1 MKVDDKRYQNQG
13 LHVVLSLFTVDKGKF
28 KVLLIKRKNEPFKNK
43 WILVGGCAYNTETGK
58 QAMERELYEKTNIKN
73 INFNMFDV
81 FTDPNRSPLKRMIAI
96 GYIGVSDASILQNFK
111 QTEKASDA
119 DWFEIDRVPELGY
132 DHKEILDKAIQMLK
146 KLIFTTNIMKKL
158 YPNTFTMPELQMT
171 YEKILDT
178 TLDRR
183 NFRKKLI
190 SANIIEETNQTIK
203 QENVKTTK
211 LYRFTDN
218 DLEFSLYKWIV
229 KTAENILG
237 KKFGYKCVKSTH

>member
-1 MKVDDKRYQNQG
+1 MRVDDKRYQNQG

-43 WILVGGCAYNTETGK
+43 WILVGGCAYNTETGE

-73 INFNMFDV
+73 IDFNMFDV
-81 FTDPNRSPLKRMIAI
+81 FTDPSRSPLKRMIAI

-132 DHKEILDKAIQMLK
+132 DHKEILDKAIQTLK

-158 YPNTFTMPELQMT
+158 YPDTFTMPELQMT

-190 SANIIEETNQTIK
+190 LANIIEETNKTIK

-218 DLEFSLYKWIV
+218 DLEFSLYK
-229 KTAENILG
+229 
-237 KKFGYKCVKSTH
+237 